1 MAFTENLNYCM
12 TQRDYSAYRLSKII
26 GSTNQAVL
34 NWQAGKAI
42 PHAKTRQK
50 IADHFGITLAELDG
64 DELPTL
70 PEKGAE
76 KAPAPKEDE
85 RPYIDM
91 DTARIWSPHPV
102 AILAAQY
109 KVPTATLQQI
119 IGCDFN
125 VAGNIALGLEAPTDE
140 QLRRVAAAFCV
151 PYGDLMR
158 GWVPLSANRDLSF
171 DNIPRSSDCSPS
183 PEGQ

>member
-34 NWQAGKAI
+34 NWQTGKAI

-64 DELPTL
+64 DELPAL
-70 PEKGAE
+70 PEKGTE

-85 RPYIDM
+85 RPYVDM

-125 VAGNIALGLEAPTDE
+125 VPGNIALGLEAPTDE

-158 GWVPLSANRDLSF
+158 GWVPLYANRDLSF
-171 DNIPRSSDCSPS
+171 DNIPRSSDRSPS
-183 PEGQ
+183 PEDR

>member
-1 MAFTENLNYCM
+1 MAFMQNLNYCM
-12 TQRDYSAYRLSKII
+12 QQKGYSAYRLAKII
-26 GSTNQAVL
+26 GASNQGVL
-34 NWQAGKAI
+34 LWQTGKNT
-42 PHAKTRQK
+42 PHPKTRQK

-64 DELPTL
+64 DELPVL
-70 PEKGAE
+70 PEDGAK

-85 RPYIDM
+85 RPYVDM

-158 GWVPLSANRDLSF
+158 GWVPLYANRDLSF
-171 DNIPRSSDCSPS
+171 DNIHRRSDRSPS
-183 PEGQ
+183 PEDR

>member
-1 MAFTENLNYCM
+1 MSNLYENIKELCDEKGVKPGKMCTEA
-12 TQRDYSAYRLSKII
+12 SISKGLITDLKM
-26 GSTNQAVL
+26 GR
-34 NWQAGKAI
+34 K
-42 PHAKTRQK
+42 KTVRADTAQK
-50 IADHFGITLAELDG
+50 IADYFGVTVDRVL
-64 DELPTL
+64 
-70 PEKGAE
+70 GAE

-109 KVPTATLQQI
+109 KVQTATLQQI

-125 VAGNIALGLEAPTDE
+125 MAGNIALGLEAPNDE
-140 QLRRVAAAFCV
+140 QMRRVAAAFCV

-171 DNIPRSSDCSPS
+171 DNIPRSSDRSPS

>member
-34 NWQAGKAI
+34 NWKAGKAI

-64 DELPTL
+64 DELPAL
-70 PEKGAE
+70 PEKGTE

-85 RPYIDM
+85 RPYVDM

-158 GWVPLSANRDLSF
+158 GWVPLYANRDLSF
-171 DNIPRSSDCSPS
+171 DNIPRSSDRSPS
-183 PEGQ
+183 PEDR

>member
-1 MAFTENLNYCM
+1 MSNLYENIKELCDEKGVKPGKMCTEA
-12 TQRDYSAYRLSKII
+12 SVSKGLITDLKM
-26 GSTNQAVL
+26 GR
-34 NWQAGKAI
+34 K
-42 PHAKTRQK
+42 KTVHVETAQK
-50 IADHFGITLAELDG
+50 IADYFGVTVDRVLG
-64 DELPTL
+64 V
-70 PEKGAE
+70 E

-85 RPYIDM
+85 RPYVDM

-125 VAGNIALGLEAPTDE
+125 VAGNIALGLEAPTDK

-158 GWVPLSANRDLSF
+158 GWVPLYANRDLSF
-171 DNIPRSSDCSPS
+171 DNIHRRSDRSPS

>member
-1 MAFTENLNYCM
+1 MSNLYENIKELCDEKGVKPGKMCTEA
-12 TQRDYSAYRLSKII
+12 SISKGLITDLKM
-26 GSTNQAVL
+26 GR
-34 NWQAGKAI
+34 K
-42 PHAKTRQK
+42 KTVRADTAQK
-50 IADHFGITLAELDG
+50 IADYFGVTVDRVL
-64 DELPTL
+64 
-70 PEKGAE
+70 GAE

-109 KVPTATLQQI
+109 KVQTATLQQI

-125 VAGNIALGLEAPTDE
+125 MAGNIALGLEAPNDE

-171 DNIPRSSDCSPS
+171 DNIPRSSDRSPS
-183 PEGQ
+183 PEDR